1 MNEATVSGIENTAQS
16 QDGRPAAGQ
25 KAAAHR
31 AAAFFGKEIMK
42 TAIITGASRGVGRAV
57 AETLA
62 RDGWRLILNCR
73 SRFDLLEQVAERLRG
88 VTEVDTVHGPITDE
102 VLAALLGTP
111 GTKPLP
117 ILTEEDLDGTQPESC
132 AACEEQS
139 DLVISHGP
147 QDALTRRTRI
157 ETPEDA
163 LLLVNN
169 AGIST
174 FNLAQDVSDDELEE
188 MLDANVKDM
197 FRLTRAV
204 IPYLLRASEGRILN
218 MSSVWGVVGAS
229 MESVYSLTKGAVNA
243 FTEAL
248 GKELAPNH
256 IPVNAIA
263 IGCVDTDMNGWMSAE
278 DRAQLEDEIPY
289 GRMCTAAEVADLVR
303 LLAAAPA
310 YLTGQIIRFD
320 GGWI

>member
-1 MNEATVSGIENTAQS
+1 
-16 QDGRPAAGQ
+16 
-25 KAAAHR
+25 
-31 AAAFFGKEIMK
+31 MK

-57 AETLA
+57 AEMLA
-62 RDGWRLILNCR
+62 QDHWRLILNCR
-73 SRFDLLEQVAERLRG
+73 SRFDLLEQEAEKLRTW
-88 VTEVDTVHGPITDE
+88 TEVHTVHGPITDE
-102 VLAALLGTP
+102 VLATLLGT
-111 GTKPLP
+111 TK
-117 ILTEEDLDGTQPESC
+117 
-132 AACEEQS
+132 AA
-139 DLVISHGP
+139 I
-147 QDALTRRTRI
+147 
-157 ETPEDA
+157 
-163 LLLVNN
+163 LLVNN

-174 FNLAQDVSDDELEE
+174 FNLAQDVSDGELDE
-188 MLDANVKDM
+188 MLEANVKDM
-197 FRLTRAV
+197 FRLTRAL
-204 IPYLLRASEGRILN
+204 IPYMLRTSEARILN

-289 GRMCTAAEVADLVR
+289 GRMCTPAEVADFVR
-303 LLAAAPA
+303 LLAAAPT

>member
-1 MNEATVSGIENTAQS
+1 
-16 QDGRPAAGQ
+16 
-25 KAAAHR
+25 
-31 AAAFFGKEIMK
+31 MK

-62 RDGWRLILNCR
+62 QDGWRLILNCR
-73 SRFDLLEQVAERLRG
+73 SRFDLLEQGAEKLRS
-88 VTEVDTVHGPITDE
+88 VTDVHTVHGPITDE
-102 VLAALLGTP
+102 VLVALLGTP
-111 GTKPLP
+111 GTKTIP
-117 ILTEEDLDGTQPESC
+117 ILTEEDIERAQLETCTS
-132 AACEEQS
+132 CEEKS
-139 DLVISHGP
+139 DPLPSQDQ
-147 QDALTRRTRI
+147 QDAYARRTRI
-157 ETPEDA
+157 EPPEDA
-163 LLLVNN
+163 ILLVNN

-174 FNLAQDVSDDELEE
+174 FNLAQDVSDDELDA

-204 IPYLLRASEGRILN
+204 IPYMLHASEGRILN

-248 GKELAPNH
+248 AKELAPTH

-289 GRMCTAAEVADLVR
+289 GRMCTPAEVADFVR

>member
-1 MNEATVSGIENTAQS
+1 
-16 QDGRPAAGQ
+16 
-25 KAAAHR
+25 
-31 AAAFFGKEIMK
+31 MK

-62 RDGWRLILNCR
+62 QDGWRLILNCR
-73 SRFDLLEQVAERLRG
+73 SRFELLEQEAEKLRSM
-88 VTEVDTVHGPITDE
+88 TEVHTVHGPITDE

-111 GTKPLP
+111 GAKTIP
-117 ILTEEDLDGTQPESC
+117 ILTEEDLERTQTAPCTS
-132 AACEEQS
+132 CEEKS
-139 DLVISHGP
+139 DPLTSRTP
-147 QDALTRRTRI
+147 QDAYARRTWI

-163 LLLVNN
+163 ILLVNN

-188 MLDANVKDM
+188 MLAANVKDM
-197 FRLTRAV
+197 FRLTRAL
-204 IPYLLRASEGRILN
+204 IPYMLRASEGRILN

-263 IGCVDTDMNGWMSAE
+263 IGCVDTDMNGWMSVE
-278 DRAQLEDEIPY
+278 DRSQLEDEIPY
-289 GRMCTAAEVADLVR
+289 GRMCTPAEVADFVR
-303 LLAAAPA
+303 LLAAAPT

>member
-1 MNEATVSGIENTAQS
+1 
-16 QDGRPAAGQ
+16 
-25 KAAAHR
+25 
-31 AAAFFGKEIMK
+31 MK

-62 RDGWRLILNCR
+62 QDGWRLILNCR
-73 SRFDLLEQVAERLRG
+73 SRFELLEQEAEKLRSM
-88 VTEVDTVHGPITDE
+88 TEVHTVHGPITDE

-111 GTKPLP
+111 GAKTIP
-117 ILTEEDLDGTQPESC
+117 ILTEEDLERTQPEPCTS
-132 AACEEQS
+132 CEEKS
-139 DLVISHGP
+139 DPLSSRTP
-147 QDALTRRTRI
+147 QDAYARRTRI

-188 MLDANVKDM
+188 MLAANVKDM
-197 FRLTRAV
+197 FRLTRAL
-204 IPYLLRASEGRILN
+204 IPYMLRASEARILN

-263 IGCVDTDMNGWMSAE
+263 IGCVDTDMNGWMSTE

-289 GRMCTAAEVADLVR
+289 GRMCTPAEVADFVR

>member
-1 MNEATVSGIENTAQS
+1 
-16 QDGRPAAGQ
+16 
-25 KAAAHR
+25 
-31 AAAFFGKEIMK
+31 MK

-62 RDGWRLILNCR
+62 QDGWRLILNCR
-73 SRFDLLEQVAERLRG
+73 SRFELLEQEAEKLRSM
-88 VTEVDTVHGPITDE
+88 TEVHTVHGPITEE
-102 VLAALLGTP
+102 VLAAVLGTP
-111 GTKPLP
+111 GAKTIP
-117 ILTEEDLDGTQPESC
+117 ILTEEDLERTQPEPCTS
-132 AACEEQS
+132 CEEKS
-139 DLVISHGP
+139 GP
-147 QDALTRRTRI
+147 LPSRAQQDAYARRTRI

-163 LLLVNN
+163 ILLVNN

-188 MLDANVKDM
+188 MLAANVKDM

-204 IPYLLRASEGRILN
+204 IPYMLRASEGRILN

-263 IGCVDTDMNGWMSAE
+263 IGCVDTDMNGWMSVE

-289 GRMCTAAEVADLVR
+289 GRMCTPAEVADFVR
-303 LLAAAPA
+303 LLAAAPT

>member
-1 MNEATVSGIENTAQS
+1 
-16 QDGRPAAGQ
+16 
-25 KAAAHR
+25 
-31 AAAFFGKEIMK
+31 MK

-62 RDGWRLILNCR
+62 QDGWRLILNCR
-73 SRFDLLEQVAERLRG
+73 SRFELLEQEAEKLRSM
-88 VTEVDTVHGPITDE
+88 TEVHSVHGPITDE

-111 GTKPLP
+111 GAKTIP
-117 ILTEEDLDGTQPESC
+117 ILTEEDLERTQTAPCTS
-132 AACEEQS
+132 CEEKS
-139 DLVISHGP
+139 TP
-147 QDALTRRTRI
+147 QDACARRTWI

-188 MLDANVKDM
+188 MLAANVKDM
-197 FRLTRAV
+197 FRLTRAL
-204 IPYLLRASEGRILN
+204 IPYMLRASEGRILN

-263 IGCVDTDMNGWMSAE
+263 IGCVDTDMNGWMSVE
-278 DRAQLEDEIPY
+278 DRSQLEDEIPY
-289 GRMCTAAEVADLVR
+289 GRMCTPAEVADFVR
-303 LLAAAPA
+303 LLAAAPT

>member
-1 MNEATVSGIENTAQS
+1 
-16 QDGRPAAGQ
+16 
-25 KAAAHR
+25 
-31 AAAFFGKEIMK
+31 MK

-62 RDGWRLILNCR
+62 QDGWRLILNCR
-73 SRFDLLEQVAERLRG
+73 SRFELLEQEAEKLRS
-88 VTEVDTVHGPITDE
+88 VTEVHTVHGPITEE

-111 GTKPLP
+111 GAKTIP
-117 ILTEEDLDGTQPESC
+117 ILTEEDLERTQTAPCTS
-132 AACEEQS
+132 CEEKS
-139 DLVISHGP
+139 
-147 QDALTRRTRI
+147 
-157 ETPEDA
+157 TPEDA
-163 LLLVNN
+163 ILLVNN

-188 MLDANVKDM
+188 MLAANVKDM

-204 IPYLLRASEGRILN
+204 IPYMLRASEGRILN

-263 IGCVDTDMNGWMSAE
+263 IGCVDTDMNGWMSTE

-289 GRMCTAAEVADLVR
+289 GRMCTPAEVADFVR

>member
-1 MNEATVSGIENTAQS
+1 
-16 QDGRPAAGQ
+16 
-25 KAAAHR
+25 
-31 AAAFFGKEIMK
+31 MK

-62 RDGWRLILNCR
+62 QDGWRLILNCR
-73 SRFDLLEQVAERLRG
+73 SRFDLLEQEAEKLRS
-88 VTEVDTVHGPITDE
+88 VTEVHTVHGPITDE

-111 GTKPLP
+111 GTKTIP
-117 ILTEEDLDGTQPESC
+117 ILTEEDIERAQLETCTS
-132 AACEEQS
+132 CEEKS
-139 DLVISHGP
+139 DPLPSQDQ
-147 QDALTRRTRI
+147 QDAYARRTRI

-163 LLLVNN
+163 ILLVNN

-174 FNLAQDVSDDELEE
+174 FNLAQDVSDDELDA

-204 IPYLLRASEGRILN
+204 IPYMLRASEGRILN

-248 GKELAPNH
+248 AKELAPTH

-289 GRMCTAAEVADLVR
+289 GRMCTPAEVADFLR

>member
-1 MNEATVSGIENTAQS
+1 
-16 QDGRPAAGQ
+16 
-25 KAAAHR
+25 
-31 AAAFFGKEIMK
+31 MK

-62 RDGWRLILNCR
+62 HDGWRLILNCR
-73 SRFDLLEQVAERLRG
+73 SRFDLLEQEAEKLRSM
-88 VTEVDTVHGPITDE
+88 TEVHTVHGPITEE

-111 GTKPLP
+111 GAKTIP
-117 ILTEEDLDGTQPESC
+117 ILTEEDLERTQTAPCTS
-132 AACEEQS
+132 CEEKS
-139 DLVISHGP
+139 DPLPSRAH
-147 QDALTRRTRI
+147 QDAYARCTRI

-163 LLLVNN
+163 ILLVNN

-188 MLDANVKDM
+188 MLAANVKDM

-204 IPYLLRASEGRILN
+204 IPYMLRASEGRILN

-289 GRMCTAAEVADLVR
+289 GRMCTPAEVADFVR

>member
-1 MNEATVSGIENTAQS
+1 
-16 QDGRPAAGQ
+16 
-25 KAAAHR
+25 
-31 AAAFFGKEIMK
+31 MK

-62 RDGWRLILNCR
+62 QDGWRLIINCR
-73 SRFDLLEQVAERLRG
+73 SRFDLLEQEAEKLRALTI
-88 VTEVDTVHGPITDE
+88 VETVHGPITDD
-102 VLAALLGTP
+102 VLQELLGRS
-111 GTKPLP
+111 
-117 ILTEEDLDGTQPESC
+117 ES
-132 AACEEQS
+132 
-139 DLVISHGP
+139 I
-147 QDALTRRTRI
+147 
-157 ETPEDA
+157 
-163 LLLVNN
+163 LLVNN

-188 MLDANVKDM
+188 MLAANVKDM

-204 IPYLLRASEGRILN
+204 IPYMLRASEGRILN

-289 GRMCTAAEVADLVR
+289 GRMCTPAEVASFVR

>member
-1 MNEATVSGIENTAQS
+1 
-16 QDGRPAAGQ
+16 
-25 KAAAHR
+25 
-31 AAAFFGKEIMK
+31 MK

-62 RDGWRLILNCR
+62 QDGWRLILNCR
-73 SRFDLLEQVAERLRG
+73 SRFELLEQEAEKLRSI
-88 VTEVDTVHGPITDE
+88 TEVHTVHGPITEE
-102 VLAALLGTP
+102 VLAAVLGTP
-111 GTKPLP
+111 GAKTIP
-117 ILTEEDLDGTQPESC
+117 ILTEEDLEGTQPESC
-132 AACEEQS
+132 ASCEKKS
-139 DLVISHGP
+139 DSLPSHAQ
-147 QDALTRRTRI
+147 QDAYARRTRI

-163 LLLVNN
+163 ILLVNN

-174 FNLAQDVSDDELEE
+174 FNLAQDVSDDELEQ
-188 MLDANVKDM
+188 MLAANVKDM

-204 IPYLLRASEGRILN
+204 IPYMLRASEARILN

-263 IGCVDTDMNGWMSAE
+263 IGCVDTDMNGWMSTE

-289 GRMCTAAEVADLVR
+289 GRMCTPAEVADFVR
-303 LLAAAPA
+303 LLAAAPT

>member
-1 MNEATVSGIENTAQS
+1 
-16 QDGRPAAGQ
+16 
-25 KAAAHR
+25 
-31 AAAFFGKEIMK
+31 MK

-62 RDGWRLILNCR
+62 QDGWRLILNCR
-73 SRFDLLEQVAERLRG
+73 SRFELLEQEAEKLRSM
-88 VTEVDTVHGPITDE
+88 TEVHTVHGPITDE

-111 GTKPLP
+111 GAKTIP
-117 ILTEEDLDGTQPESC
+117 ILTEEDLERTQTASC
-132 AACEEQS
+132 TSCEEKS
-139 DLVISHGP
+139 DPLPSRTP
-147 QDALTRRTRI
+147 QDAYARRTRI
-157 ETPEDA
+157 EPPEDA

-188 MLDANVKDM
+188 MLAANVKDM

-204 IPYLLRASEGRILN
+204 IPYMLRASEGRILN

-263 IGCVDTDMNGWMSAE
+263 IGCVDTDMNGWMSVE

-289 GRMCTAAEVADLVR
+289 GRMCTPAEVADFVR

-310 YLTGQIIRFD
+310 YLTGQIISFD
-320 GGWI
+320 GGYL

>member
-1 MNEATVSGIENTAQS
+1 
-16 QDGRPAAGQ
+16 
-25 KAAAHR
+25 
-31 AAAFFGKEIMK
+31 MK

-62 RDGWRLILNCR
+62 QDGWRLILNCR
-73 SRFDLLEQVAERLRG
+73 SRFELLEQEAEKLRSM
-88 VTEVDTVHGPITDE
+88 TEVHTVHGPITDE

-111 GTKPLP
+111 GTKTIP
-117 ILTEEDLDGTQPESC
+117 ILTEEDLERTQTAPCTS
-132 AACEEQS
+132 CEEKS
-139 DLVISHGP
+139 TS
-147 QDALTRRTRI
+147 QDAYARRTRI

-188 MLDANVKDM
+188 MLAANVKDM

-204 IPYLLRASEGRILN
+204 IPYMLLASEGRILN

-263 IGCVDTDMNGWMSAE
+263 IGCVDTDMNGWMSVE

-289 GRMCTAAEVADLVR
+289 GRMCTPAEVADFVR
-303 LLAAAPA
+303 LLASAPT

>member
-1 MNEATVSGIENTAQS
+1 
-16 QDGRPAAGQ
+16 
-25 KAAAHR
+25 
-31 AAAFFGKEIMK
+31 MK

-62 RDGWRLILNCR
+62 QDGWRLLLNCR
-73 SRFDLLEQVAERLRG
+73 TRFDLLEQEAEKLRS
-88 VTEVDTVHGPITDE
+88 VTEVHTVHGPITDE

-111 GTKPLP
+111 GTKTIP
-117 ILTEEDLDGTQPESC
+117 ILTEEDIERAQLETCTS
-132 AACEEQS
+132 CEEKS
-139 DLVISHGP
+139 DSLPSHDQ
-147 QDALTRRTRI
+147 QDAYARRTRI

-163 LLLVNN
+163 ILLVNN

-174 FNLAQDVSDDELEE
+174 FNLAQDVSDDELDA

-204 IPYLLRASEGRILN
+204 IPYMLRASEGRILN

-248 GKELAPNH
+248 AKELAPTH

-289 GRMCTAAEVADLVR
+289 GRMCTPAEVADFVR

>member
-1 MNEATVSGIENTAQS
+1 
-16 QDGRPAAGQ
+16 
-25 KAAAHR
+25 
-31 AAAFFGKEIMK
+31 MK

-62 RDGWRLILNCR
+62 QDGWRLILNCR
-73 SRFDLLEQVAERLRG
+73 SRFELLEQEAEKLRSM
-88 VTEVDTVHGPITDE
+88 TEVHTVHGPITDE

-111 GTKPLP
+111 CAKTIP
-117 ILTEEDLDGTQPESC
+117 ILTEEDLERTQPEPCTS
-132 AACEEQS
+132 CEEKS
-139 DLVISHGP
+139 DPLPSRTP
-147 QDALTRRTRI
+147 QDAYARRTRI

-188 MLDANVKDM
+188 ILAANVKDM
-197 FRLTRAV
+197 FRLTRAL
-204 IPYLLRASEGRILN
+204 IPYMLRASEARILN

-263 IGCVDTDMNGWMSAE
+263 IGCVDTDMNGWMSTE

-289 GRMCTAAEVADLVR
+289 GRMCTPAEVADFVR

>member
-1 MNEATVSGIENTAQS
+1 
-16 QDGRPAAGQ
+16 
-25 KAAAHR
+25 
-31 AAAFFGKEIMK
+31 MK

-62 RDGWRLILNCR
+62 QDGWRLILNCR
-73 SRFDLLEQVAERLRG
+73 SRFELLEQEAEKLRSM
-88 VTEVDTVHGPITDE
+88 TEVHTVHGPITDE

-111 GTKPLP
+111 GAKTIP
-117 ILTEEDLDGTQPESC
+117 ILTEEDLEQTQPEPCTS
-132 AACEEQS
+132 CEEKS
-139 DLVISHGP
+139 DPLPS
-147 QDALTRRTRI
+147 RTRI

-188 MLDANVKDM
+188 MLAANVKDM

-204 IPYLLRASEGRILN
+204 IPYMLRASKGRILN

-263 IGCVDTDMNGWMSAE
+263 IGCVDTDMNGWMNAE

-289 GRMCTAAEVADLVR
+289 GRMCTPAEVADFVR

>member
-1 MNEATVSGIENTAQS
+1 
-16 QDGRPAAGQ
+16 
-25 KAAAHR
+25 
-31 AAAFFGKEIMK
+31 MK

-62 RDGWRLILNCR
+62 QDGWRLILNCR
-73 SRFDLLEQVAERLRG
+73 SRFELLEQEAEKLRSM
-88 VTEVDTVHGPITDE
+88 TEVHTVHGPITEE
-102 VLAALLGTP
+102 VLAAVLGTP
-111 GTKPLP
+111 GAKTIP
-117 ILTEEDLDGTQPESC
+117 ILTEEDLERTQPEPCTS
-132 AACEEQS
+132 CEEKS
-139 DLVISHGP
+139 GP
-147 QDALTRRTRI
+147 LPSRAQQDAYARRTRI

-163 LLLVNN
+163 ILLVNN

-188 MLDANVKDM
+188 MLAANVKDM

-204 IPYLLRASEGRILN
+204 IPYMLRASEGRILN

-263 IGCVDTDMNGWMSAE
+263 IGCVDTDMNGWMSVG

-289 GRMCTAAEVADLVR
+289 GRMCTPAEVADFVR
-303 LLAAAPA
+303 LLAAAPT

>member
-1 MNEATVSGIENTAQS
+1 
-16 QDGRPAAGQ
+16 
-25 KAAAHR
+25 
-31 AAAFFGKEIMK
+31 MK

-62 RDGWRLILNCR
+62 QDGWRLILNCR
-73 SRFDLLEQVAERLRG
+73 SRFELLEQEAEKLRSM
-88 VTEVDTVHGPITDE
+88 TEVHTVHGPITEE

-111 GTKPLP
+111 GAKTIP
-117 ILTEEDLDGTQPESC
+117 ILTEEDLERTQPEPCTS
-132 AACEEQS
+132 CEEKS
-139 DLVISHGP
+139 DPLTSRTP
-147 QDALTRRTRI
+147 QDAYARRTRI

-163 LLLVNN
+163 ILLVNN

-188 MLDANVKDM
+188 MLAANVKDM

-204 IPYLLRASEGRILN
+204 IPYMLRASEGRILN

-263 IGCVDTDMNGWMSAE
+263 IGCVDTDMNGWMSTE

-289 GRMCTAAEVADLVR
+289 GRMCTPEEVADFVR

>member
-1 MNEATVSGIENTAQS
+1 
-16 QDGRPAAGQ
+16 
-25 KAAAHR
+25 
-31 AAAFFGKEIMK
+31 MK
-42 TAIITGASRGVGRAV
+42 TAIITGASRGVGREV

-62 RDGWRLILNCR
+62 QDGWRLILNCR
-73 SRFDLLEQVAERLRG
+73 SRFDLLEQEAEKLRS
-88 VTEVDTVHGPITDE
+88 VTEVHTVHGPITDE
-102 VLAALLGTP
+102 VLAALLGTL
-111 GTKPLP
+111 GTKTIP
-117 ILTEEDLDGTQPESC
+117 ILTEEDIERAQLETCTS
-132 AACEEQS
+132 CEEKS
-139 DLVISHGP
+139 DPLPSQDQ
-147 QDALTRRTRI
+147 QDAYARRTRI

-163 LLLVNN
+163 ILLVNN

-174 FNLAQDVSDDELEE
+174 FNLAQDVSDDELDA

-204 IPYLLRASEGRILN
+204 IPYMLRASEGRILN

-248 GKELAPNH
+248 AKELAPTH

-289 GRMCTAAEVADLVR
+289 GRMCTPAEVADFVR

>member
-1 MNEATVSGIENTAQS
+1 
-16 QDGRPAAGQ
+16 
-25 KAAAHR
+25 
-31 AAAFFGKEIMK
+31 MK

-62 RDGWRLILNCR
+62 QDGWRLILNCR
-73 SRFDLLEQVAERLRG
+73 SRFELLEQEAEKLRSM
-88 VTEVDTVHGPITDE
+88 TEVHTVHGPIPEE

-111 GTKPLP
+111 GAKTIP
-117 ILTEEDLDGTQPESC
+117 ILTEEDLERTQPESC
-132 AACEEQS
+132 TSCEEKS
-139 DLVISHGP
+139 DPLPSRTQ
-147 QDALTRRTRI
+147 QDAYARRTRI

-163 LLLVNN
+163 ILLVNN

-188 MLDANVKDM
+188 MLAANVKDM

-204 IPYLLRASEGRILN
+204 IPYMLRASEGRILN

-263 IGCVDTDMNGWMSAE
+263 IGCVDTDMNGWMSTE
-278 DRAQLEDEIPY
+278 DRAQLEDDIPY
-289 GRMCTAAEVADLVR
+289 GRMCTPAEVADFVR
-303 LLAAAPA
+303 LLAAAPT

>member
-1 MNEATVSGIENTAQS
+1 
-16 QDGRPAAGQ
+16 
-25 KAAAHR
+25 
-31 AAAFFGKEIMK
+31 MK

-62 RDGWRLILNCR
+62 GDGWRLILNCR
-73 SRFDLLEQVAERLRG
+73 SRFDLLEQEAEKLRS
-88 VTEVDTVHGPITDE
+88 VTEVHTVHGPITDD

-111 GTKPLP
+111 GTKTIP
-117 ILTEEDLDGTQPESC
+117 ILTEEDLEKTPSAPCTYG
-132 AACEEQS
+132 EEKS
-139 DLVISHGP
+139 DPLTAHAP
-147 QDALTRRTRI
+147 HDAFARRTRI

-174 FNLAQDVSDDELEE
+174 FNLAQDVSDAELDE

-289 GRMCTAAEVADLVR
+289 GRMCTPAEVADFVR
-303 LLAAAPA
+303 LLAAAPS

>member
-1 MNEATVSGIENTAQS
+1 
-16 QDGRPAAGQ
+16 
-25 KAAAHR
+25 
-31 AAAFFGKEIMK
+31 MK

-62 RDGWRLILNCR
+62 QDGWRLILNCR
-73 SRFDLLEQVAERLRG
+73 SRFDLLEQEAEKLRS
-88 VTEVDTVHGPITDE
+88 VTEVHTVHGPITDE
-102 VLAALLGTP
+102 VLAALLDTP
-111 GTKPLP
+111 GTKTIP
-117 ILTEEDLDGTQPESC
+117 ILTEEDIERAQLETC
-132 AACEEQS
+132 TCCEEKS
-139 DLVISHGP
+139 DLLPSQDQ
-147 QDALTRRTRI
+147 QDAYARRTRI
-157 ETPEDA
+157 GTPEDA
-163 LLLVNN
+163 ILLVNN

-174 FNLAQDVSDDELEE
+174 FNLAQDVSDDELDA

-204 IPYLLRASEGRILN
+204 IPYMLRASEGRILN

-248 GKELAPNH
+248 AKELAPTH

-289 GRMCTAAEVADLVR
+289 GRMCTPAEVADFVR

>member
-1 MNEATVSGIENTAQS
+1 
-16 QDGRPAAGQ
+16 
-25 KAAAHR
+25 
-31 AAAFFGKEIMK
+31 MK

-62 RDGWRLILNCR
+62 QDGWRLILNCR
-73 SRFDLLEQVAERLRG
+73 SRFDLLEQEAEKLRS
-88 VTEVDTVHGPITDE
+88 VTEVHTVHGPITDE
-102 VLAALLGTP
+102 VLVALLGTP
-111 GTKPLP
+111 GTKTIP
-117 ILTEEDLDGTQPESC
+117 ILTEEDIERAQLETCTS
-132 AACEEQS
+132 CEEKS
-139 DLVISHGP
+139 DPLPSQNQ
-147 QDALTRRTRI
+147 QDAYARRTRI
-157 ETPEDA
+157 EPPEDA
-163 LLLVNN
+163 ILLVNN

-174 FNLAQDVSDDELEE
+174 FNLAQDVSDDELDA

-204 IPYLLRASEGRILN
+204 IPYMLRASEGRILN

-248 GKELAPNH
+248 AKELAPTH

-289 GRMCTAAEVADLVR
+289 GRMCTPAEVADFVR

>member
-1 MNEATVSGIENTAQS
+1 
-16 QDGRPAAGQ
+16 
-25 KAAAHR
+25 
-31 AAAFFGKEIMK
+31 MK

-62 RDGWRLILNCR
+62 QDGWRLILNCR
-73 SRFDLLEQVAERLRG
+73 SRFDLLEQEAEKLRS
-88 VTEVDTVHGPITDE
+88 VTEVHTVHGPITDE
-102 VLAALLGTP
+102 VLAALLGTL
-111 GTKPLP
+111 GTKTIP
-117 ILTEEDLDGTQPESC
+117 ILTEEDIERAQLETCTS
-132 AACEEQS
+132 CEEKS
-139 DLVISHGP
+139 DPLPSQDQ
-147 QDALTRRTRI
+147 QDAYARRTRI

-163 LLLVNN
+163 ILLVNN

-174 FNLAQDVSDDELEE
+174 FNLAQDVSDDELDA

-204 IPYLLRASEGRILN
+204 IPYMLRASEGRILN

-248 GKELAPNH
+248 AKELAPTH

-289 GRMCTAAEVADLVR
+289 GRMCTPAEVADFVR

>member
-1 MNEATVSGIENTAQS
+1 
-16 QDGRPAAGQ
+16 
-25 KAAAHR
+25 
-31 AAAFFGKEIMK
+31 MK

-62 RDGWRLILNCR
+62 QDGWRLILNCR
-73 SRFDLLEQVAERLRG
+73 SRFELLEQEAEKLRSM
-88 VTEVDTVHGPITDE
+88 TEVHTVHGPITDE

-111 GTKPLP
+111 GAKTIP
-117 ILTEEDLDGTQPESC
+117 ILTEEDLERTQPESC
-132 AACEEQS
+132 TSFEEKS
-139 DLVISHGP
+139 DPLPSHTP
-147 QDALTRRTRI
+147 QDAYARRTRI
-157 ETPEDA
+157 EPPEDA

-188 MLDANVKDM
+188 MLAANVKDM

-204 IPYLLRASEGRILN
+204 IPYMLRASEGRILN

-289 GRMCTAAEVADLVR
+289 GRMCTPAEVADFVR
-303 LLAAAPA
+303 LLAAAPT